1 VGSVLVWPSDVVE
14 IIVKNVITYLLFS
27 LVIRDGLR

>member
-1 VGSVLVWPSDVVE
+1 MGSVLVWPSDVVE